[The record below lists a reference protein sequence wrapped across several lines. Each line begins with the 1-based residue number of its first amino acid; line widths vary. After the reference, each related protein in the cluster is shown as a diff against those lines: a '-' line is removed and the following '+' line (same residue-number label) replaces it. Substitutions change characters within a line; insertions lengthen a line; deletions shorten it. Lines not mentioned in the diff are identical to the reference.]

1 MEVLYKLLSDA
12 QASLFVLFQKT
23 WIYHWDVVGPNF
35 HQFHTLFGE
44 QYETMIDEIDK
55 LTEHMR
61 YLGMKPVS
69 ALSRV
74 IEVSSISEA
83 DSGIDSLG
91 MVNQL
96 MQDNQKF
103 IDMLSIVS
111 EEADSQKQYA
121 TANIVQEFMETHG
134 KFVWMLRSFF
144 EE

>member
-1 MEVLYKLLSDA
+1 MEVLFKLLSDA

-35 HQFHTLFGE
+35 HQLHTLFGE
-44 QYETMIDEIDK
+44 QYETMFEEIDK
-55 LTEHMR
+55 FTEHMR

-83 DSGIDSLG
+83 DSGIASME

-96 MQDNQKF
+96 MQDNQRL
-103 IDMLSIVS
+103 IEMLSIVS
-111 EEADSQKQYA
+111 EEADNQKQYA
-121 TANIVQEFMETHG
+121 TANIVQEFIENHG